1 MSKSH
6 SFFIPDVDYVV
17 ELEAFLIYLGA
28 KVGDGKVCLKCNAHS
43 RQFRSIRAC
52 QSHMTDKGHCTLDSK
67 NDAMLEYADFYNFS
81 SSYPDDSDDKD
92 IDSELSTDDNSI
104 AVDPD
109 TLELILPS
117 RARAGHR
124 ALKKYYSQNLTGR
137 ERENKTRAILAG
149 VNSQYK
155 ALGYHGTTLSMI
167 TRKNIEARKTENI
180 KYSMAR
186 MSLGVKNN
194 KLQKHFR
201 KQQMYCG

>member
-1 MSKSH
+1 
-6 SFFIPDVDYVV
+6 
-17 ELEAFLIYLGA
+17 
-28 KVGDGKVCLKCNAHS
+28 
-43 RQFRSIRAC
+43 
-52 QSHMTDKGHCTLDSK
+52 
-67 NDAMLEYADFYNFS
+67 MLEYADFYNFS

-117 RARAGHR
+117 GARAGHR
-124 ALKKYYSQNLTGR
+124 ALKKYYSQNLTGK

-180 KYSMAR
+180 KYSVAR
-186 MSLGVKNN
+186 MSLAIKNN